1 MSAKVTWLIVFVL
14 LYWAYCIFWGV
25 RGAQMA
31 KTASDY
37 FISGR
42 KLPMWVFVL
51 AATATSFSGWTF
63 MGHPGLIYRDG
74 FQYAYASFYV
84 IIIPFTGVMF
94 LKRQWILG
102 KRFGYVTPGEML
114 ADYFKGDMVRVLT
127 VVVALCF
134 SVPYLGL
141 QLAAS
146 GKLFN
151 ILSDG
156 AWGITTG
163 TWVLAFV
170 VALYV
175 GLGGL
180 RSVAYV
186 DTLQCVLLWFG
197 IIAIGFIT
205 YDLVGGWDALNEGL
219 AKVAQEGTKYGQ
231 TPVDDYSAYFAI
243 PGVIQFTAGLGK
255 ETPVGGLWTGVMVL
269 TYMFALMGIHSSPAF
284 SMWAFSNKDPEPF
297 VPQQVWVSSFG
308 MGIALFIFTVFQG
321 MGAHILGADP
331 VANAAGINISNMLPE
346 SIGKADQGN
355 LIYLITIGDPESIG
369 KGSQGNLVPYL
380 INTIADIAPWLV
392 GLLAVCALAAMQS
405 TGAAYMSTC
414 ASMLT
419 RDIYKKF
426 FSPKMN
432 HTEQILVGRI
442 CVIVVIGVA
451 LMIATF
457 SMDALVLLGGLA
469 LAFSFQMWVPLA
481 SVCYFPWL
489 TREGV
494 SWGLLGGMVGV
505 IMTES
510 IGQSLFGDSISW
522 GRWPWTMHSAFW
534 GMLVNLA
541 IAIPVSFMTQN
552 SRDRAH
558 RQKYHDFLADHVALP
573 ANKQSLK
580 PAAWIITV
588 AWLFFGIGPGT
599 VIGNDIFGAPNDIST
614 WTFGIPSIWAWQIL
628 FWLLGVGM
636 MWFLAY
642 KMEMST
648 LPRKSVSALVEDIG
662 DAKA

>member
-1 MSAKVTWLIVFVL
+1 
-14 LYWAYCIFWGV
+14 
-25 RGAQMA
+25 
-31 KTASDY
+31 
-37 FISGR
+37 
-42 KLPMWVFVL
+42 
-51 AATATSFSGWTF
+51 
-63 MGHPGLIYRDG
+63 
-74 FQYAYASFYV
+74 
-84 IIIPFTGVMF
+84 
-94 LKRQWILG
+94 
-102 KRFGYVTPGEML
+102 
-114 ADYFKGDMVRVLT
+114 
-127 VVVALCF
+127 
-134 SVPYLGL
+134 
-141 QLAAS
+141 
-146 GKLFN
+146 
-151 ILSDG
+151 
-156 AWGITTG
+156 
-163 TWVLAFV
+163 
-170 VALYV
+170 
-175 GLGGL
+175 
-180 RSVAYV
+180 
-186 DTLQCVLLWFG
+186 
-197 IIAIGFIT
+197 
-205 YDLVGGWDALNEGL
+205 
-219 AKVAQEGTKYGQ
+219 
-231 TPVDDYSAYFAI
+231 
-243 PGVIQFTAGLGK
+243 
-255 ETPVGGLWTGVMVL
+255 
-269 TYMFALMGIHSSPAF
+269 MGIHSSPAF

-552 SRDRAH
+552 SRDRAY

-588 AWLFFGIGPGT
+588 AWLFFGIGPGA